1 MDGNDLQYCWDRVK
15 LADSHLKE
23 YRNQESYDVLKE
35 ELKAA
40 KLVYDSFVT
49 EGNELDEEL
58 QKRLNLINKTLKGME
73 EYEAKVAAEVAESK
87 RSLPSERA
95 INLSMYPTKKQTEE
109 DGSTIYYFQL
119 KESHTSIAGFWNS
132 QCYMVMDFAAKLIL
146 ENEDRLKNNPIELPN
161 NEGMPCKY
169 WIKFTNQEFKEST
182 DKRWMQGRDIYR
194 LVSQAGETRVKNL
207 RYGII
212 EKDEKGKSHYKAII
226 LEGNFFTYGRNS
238 MDEEHYLFFDS
249 ILGQAFVENVLK
261 KMNDFVQ
268 ISLYGLTNLT
278 QVLYR
283 KFILTSASQKIKMKV
298 DSIIKGLNLTDKD
311 RNHQVK
317 SIQRMLDELVKNRL
331 IASYEPKEVTS
342 LTKKFEVVRSD
353 IKGQKMRQIEDRRGK
368 KDE

>member
-1 MDGNDLQYCWDRVK
+1 
-15 LADSHLKE
+15 
-23 YRNQESYDVLKE
+23 
-35 ELKAA
+35 
-40 KLVYDSFVT
+40 
-49 EGNELDEEL
+49 
-58 QKRLNLINKTLKGME
+58 
-73 EYEAKVAAEVAESK
+73 
-87 RSLPSERA
+87 
-95 INLSMYPTKKQTEE
+95 MYPTKKQTEE

-119 KESHTSIAGFWNS
+119 KESNTSIIGFWNS
-132 QCYMVMDFAAKLIL
+132 QCYVIMDFAAKLIL
-146 ENEDRLKNNPIELPN
+146 ENEDRLKNNPIELQN

-182 DKRWMQGRDIYR
+182 GKDWMQGRDIYK
-194 LVSQAGETRVKNL
+194 LISQAGETRVKNL

-238 MDEEHYLFFDS
+238 TDEEHYLFFDS

-283 KFILTSASQKIKMKV
+283 KFILTSANQKIKIKV

-311 RNHQVK
+311 RNHQVN
-317 SIQRMLDELVKNRL
+317 SIQRMFDELVKSRL
-331 IASYEPKEVTS
+331 IASYEPKEVTA

-353 IKGQKMRQIEDRRGK
+353 IKGQKMRQTQDRTGK
-368 KDE
+368 KNEENLGKYPSTG